1 MTRRVVITADDLGR
15 EPGTTEVIVELL
27 AEGQVS
33 ATTLICVSPEAER
46 AAGRVAE
53 TGVVPRLHVT
63 LTSERGLPRWRPL
76 DGPASLADPD
86 GTLSDD
92 PYVLGARGEAGDVIR
107 EADAQLRWMRERGL
121 APVAA
126 DSHAGTLYGLHGR
139 SWLAEALAWCA
150 RHGLA
155 FRLPR
160 DPEPYFGGP
169 SRRPSPPPTNSP
181 SPTPTR
187 SASPSRR
194 PSRRTGARP
203 ASSAPT
209 SGCGTITCAGSPPCP
224 RAPASCSCTRPAR
237 TRSGAPTVS
246 CGSGRRG
253 CCATPCGTRPW
264 TARTSRSPEAG
275 GPDRRRRVRPV
286 GLTCGAARPRAG
298 LTCGANRPCEG
309 LTCGANR
316 PL

>member
-15 EPGTTEVIVELL
+15 EPGTTEVVVKLL

-33 ATTLICVSPEAER
+33 ASTLICVSPEAER

-169 SRRPSPPPTNSP
+169 LPPALAAAHELAVAHADALGVAIPQTIATNRRTARELGTYERLRDDYLRRLAALPEGTSELFLH
-181 SPTPTR
+181 
-187 SASPSRR
+187 PSREDAVR
-194 PSRRTGARP
+194 GPDGVVRVWEARLLRDP
-203 ASSAPT
+203 VWHKALDSE
-209 SGCGTITCAGSPPCP
+209 G
-224 RAPASCSCTRPAR
+224 
-237 TRSGAPTVS
+237 V
-246 CGSGRRG
+246 
-253 CCATPCGTRPW
+253 
-264 TARTSRSPEAG
+264 EVAG
-275 GPDRRRRVRPV
+275 GWWV
-286 GLTCGAARPRAG
+286 
-298 LTCGANRPCEG
+298 
-309 LTCGANR
+309 
-316 PL
+316 